1 MKIKVNGIP
10 MELDSNT
17 IVSSCGENEDSMWLD
32 FWDRDNNITVSAYGR
47 FNDPNAYRITD
58 ENGKEIARGRSINE
72 ICDNLENEDSDRKYG
87 LYTEDTIVG
96 HNPDDYSGKTD
107 VYYTVHYDDAYW
119 DKDENIQKFL
129 NEDVELSVMDNDD
142 AEIEIILQR
151 CAIS

>member
-10 MELDSNT
+10 MELNNHT
-17 IVSSCGENEDSMWLD
+17 IVSSKYDVDDWMWLD
-32 FWDRDNNITVSAYGR
+32 FWNREHNFTVAAYGK
-47 FNDPNAYRITD
+47 FNDTDAYWATD

-72 ICDNLENEDSDRKYG
+72 ICDNLENEDPDRKYG

-96 HNPDDYSGKTD
+96 HNPDDYEGKTD
-107 VYYTVHYDDAYW
+107 IYYTVHFDDAYW

-142 AEIEIILQR
+142 AEIEIIFQ
-151 CAIS
+151 